1 MNKQLMNLVIVAGL
15 MAGLCAQPL
24 QAEQSK
30 ALKYGTK
37 TVKVAWRLGETVAA
51 VVVAVVL
58 ISIKKKPEE
67 EDENSVKMKGSKLYY
82 LNSFLPAS
90 LLINGLN
97 GLNKELEIA
106 KHAKK
111 LLQKMKHKDI
121 KKLLHKMKHK
131 DSKVKAYVY
140 CRLCV

>member
-15 MAGLCAQPL
+15 TAGFCAQPL

-37 TVKVAWRLGETVAA
+37 TVKVAWHLGETVAA
-51 VVVAVVL
+51 VVIAAAYIDSL
-58 ISIKKKPEE
+58 IKKEPDISSGKRTLLW
-67 EDENSVKMKGSKLYY
+67 V
-82 LNSFLPAS
+82 LPAS

-111 LLQKMKHKDI
+111 LLQKMKHKD
-121 KKLLHKMKHK
+121 
-131 DSKVKAYVY
+131 SKVKA
-140 CRLCV
+140 

>member
-15 MAGLCAQPL
+15 MAGLGAQPL
-24 QAEQSK
+24 QAEQNK

-37 TVKVAWRLGETVAA
+37 TVKVAWRLGETVAG
-51 VVVAVVL
+51 VVSALLL
-58 ISIKKKPEE
+58 ISIMKKPEE
-67 EDENSVKMKGSKLYY
+67 DEKDAKMKGSKLYY
-82 LNSFLPAS
+82 LVSFLPAS

-111 LLQKMKHKDI
+111 LLQKMKHKD
-121 KKLLHKMKHK
+121 
-131 DSKVKAYVY
+131 SKVKA
-140 CRLCV
+140 